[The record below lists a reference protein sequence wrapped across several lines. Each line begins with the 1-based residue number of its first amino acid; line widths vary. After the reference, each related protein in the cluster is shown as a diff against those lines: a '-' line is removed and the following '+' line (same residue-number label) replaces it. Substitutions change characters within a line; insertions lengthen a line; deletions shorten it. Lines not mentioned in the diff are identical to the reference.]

1 MSILIDVL
9 ANLSHDNSGS
19 LKFLHKTVSNW
30 HGVMLLLTGTRNS
43 LDVKLRNGKSYH
55 VEVKSDYV
63 IADYKK
69 RKLKFHY
76 STKEQKIHAILMLIG
91 EFFDEPH
98 SELDVKN
105 RNVVDIG
112 AYIAD
117 TAIYFAL
124 NGAKHVYAL
133 EPFPYSYELAQKNI
147 ALNGLEKKITM
158 INAGAGS
165 KKGTIRV
172 KTDYKNLAGSE
183 LNHSEPSGKEIPIM
197 PLDYIAK
204 KYKLNDAALKIDCEG
219 CEYNMILKSK
229 NETLHR
235 FTKILIEYHYDYPK
249 LENKLKASGFK
260 VRHTEPER
268 MKNANTKRQEMYG
281 GTIFAELNKKG
292 IK

>member
-1 MSILIDVL
+1 MSIVVDVL
-9 ANLSHDNSGS
+9 SKLSHDNSGS

-30 HGVMLLLTGTRNS
+30 HGVMLLLTGTTTS

-55 VEVKSDYV
+55 VEVMDEYV
-63 IADYKK
+63 VADYKK

-76 STKEQKIHAILMLIG
+76 STKEEKIHAILMLIG

-133 EPFPYSYELAQKNI
+133 EPYPYSYELAKKNV
-147 ALNGLEKKITM
+147 ALNDLERKITM
-158 INAGAGS
+158 MNAGAGS
-165 KKGTIRV
+165 KNSTIKI

-183 LNHSEPSGKEIPIM
+183 LGHSESSGKKIPIM
-197 PLDYIAK
+197 SLDYIAK

-219 CEYNMILKSK
+219 CEYDMILKSK
-229 NETLHR
+229 SETLQR
-235 FTKILIEYHYDYPK
+235 FRKILIEYHYDYPK
-249 LENKLKASGFK
+249 LENKLKECGFK
-260 VRHTEPER
+260 VRHTEPEH
-268 MKNANTKRQEMYG
+268 MKNANTKKQEMYG
-281 GTIFAELNKKG
+281 GTIFAELHKKG
-292 IK
+292 Y